1 MNATGMD
8 GKFSNPAPDAIRALL
23 SSARTVAVVGF
34 SPKPQRA
41 SHNIARQL
49 QRMGMRVVP
58 VRPKLKEGLNET
70 AYPDLAAAVAGL
82 GPGSPIDLVNVFR
95 APEHVPALVDECLAL
110 GLKAIWLQD
119 GVVDEASA
127 LRAQAAGML
136 VVMDRCIMHDYTR
149 LCDSKV

>member
-34 SPKPQRA
+34 SPKPHRA

-49 QRMGMRVVP
+49 QRMGMRIVP
-58 VRPKLKEGLNET
+58 VRPKLKEGLSET

-82 GPGSPIDLVNVFR
+82 GPDAPIGIVNVFR
-95 APEHVPALVDECLAL
+95 AAEHVPDLVDECLAL

-136 VVMDRCIMHDYTR
+136 VVMDRCIMRDYTR
-149 LCDSKV
+149 FCDSKV

>member
-1 MNATGMD
+1 MGAV
-8 GKFSNPAPDAIRALL
+8 FSNPPPEAIRDLL
-23 SSARTVAVVGF
+23 SAARTVAVVGF
-34 SPKPQRA
+34 SPKPHRA

-49 QRMGMRVVP
+49 QRMGMRIVP

-82 GPGSPIDLVNVFR
+82 GAEAPIDIVNVFR
-95 APEHVPALVDECLAL
+95 AAEHVPALVDACLAL

-127 LRAQAAGML
+127 LRAQAAGMV
-136 VVMDRCIMHDYTR
+136 VVMDRCIMRDYTR
-149 LCDSKV
+149 LCASKV